1 MEDNID
7 TDLYSRQ
14 IGTFGMDIMG
24 KLLKLKVLIVGMR
37 GLGVET
43 AKNIILSGSNLVDI
57 YDPTIVKINDLGS
70 NFYLNKE
77 DVNKNKRD
85 EASLTNLSKLNPYV
99 KVGVLKMNS
108 KKGSNEYID
117 EFCEKI
123 SNYDII
129 VFTEIQSKDFLIRI
143 DDECRK
149 KNIKLIYGVCFG
161 LTGGIFTDFGP
172 NSVVQLYE
180 TDESFCGYF
189 GELLSE
195 ICRNRTLFL

>member
-24 KLLKLKVLIVGMR
+24 KLLKLKVLIVGMH

-77 DVNKNKRD
+77 DVNKNK
-85 EASLTNLSKLNPYV
+85 K
-99 KVGVLKMNS
+99 
-108 KKGSNEYID
+108 
-117 EFCEKI
+117 
-123 SNYDII
+123 
-129 VFTEIQSKDFLIRI
+129 
-143 DDECRK
+143 
-149 KNIKLIYGVCFG
+149 
-161 LTGGIFTDFGP
+161 
-172 NSVVQLYE
+172 
-180 TDESFCGYF
+180 
-189 GELLSE
+189 
-195 ICRNRTLFL
+195 